1 VMGCA
6 KLIGQCTLS
15 ERIRQN
21 REVCQRR
28 LVSYCRVARLDS
40 MVNVS
45 ELTLAV
51 VRFERAQDTVR
62 SYQKVSSRITLA
74 HVWGCTDI
82 ALPADLQN
90 LNYPFVNYVE
100 QGKRVSLSQ
109 HSE

>member
-1 VMGCA
+1 
-6 KLIGQCTLS
+6 
-15 ERIRQN
+15 
-21 REVCQRR
+21 
-28 LVSYCRVARLDS
+28 

-74 HVWGCTDI
+74 HVRVTRTQNCRRTW
-82 ALPADLQN
+82 QN

-100 QGKRVSLSQ
+100 QGKPVSLS
-109 HSE
+109 